1 MKSLLVAFLLA
12 MLYTEKVH
20 SLACYYC
27 ENEPSNWNC
36 MSMKKCAETDK
47 YCTTIKRV
55 NRGRHGES
63 DDYRISK
70 QCTPSCEENFMD
82 TGSSS
87 VATKCC
93 QFSFCNIS
101 GAASVKLSNMV
112 LILGILG
119 SFFYVFQS
127 R

>member
-1 MKSLLVAFLLA
+1 MKTLLIAFLA
-12 MLYTEKVH
+12 AVICTEKVH
-20 SLACYYC
+20 SLSCYSC

-36 MSMKKCAETDK
+36 MSMKKCAESDN
-47 YCTTIKRV
+47 YCTTIKTI
-55 NRGRHGES
+55 NKGRNGGS

-70 QCTPSCEENFMD
+70 RCAPTCNENFMD

-101 GAASVKLSNMV
+101 GATSVKISNMV
-112 LILGILG
+112 LVLGILA
-119 SFFYVFQS
+119 SFLYVFQS
-127 R
+127 G

>member
-1 MKSLLVAFLLA
+1 MKTLLVAFLVA
-12 MLYTEKVH
+12 IICTEKVY
-20 SLACYYC
+20 SLSCYYC

-47 YCTTIKRV
+47 HCSTIKTV
-55 NRGRHGES
+55 TRGRSGEP

-70 QCTPSCEENFMD
+70 RCAPTCEENFVT

-87 VATKCC
+87 IATKCC
-93 QFSFCNIS
+93 QFSLCNIS

-112 LILGILG
+112 LVLGILG
-119 SFFYVFQS
+119 SFFYIFQS